1 MSPATAMSAARRP
14 LAFAVWAAPTWAA
27 AAADK
32 AAAQLPGI
40 SVQIGGVGGSE
51 QVSGTLLVALAL
63 TVLSLAPSI
72 LVCMTS
78 FVRISIVLSMLRHAL
93 GLQDTPPNIVLI
105 SLSLFLTVFTMMPVL
120 ERIHVEA
127 VQPMMAG
134 RMSVEKGLAAGVQPL
149 REFMLRQTRP
159 EELATMAELSR
170 KDPPVS
176 AADTPLMQ
184 LIPAFMLSELRIAFQ
199 IAFAVFLPFLL
210 IDMLVATVLMALG
223 MMMVP
228 PATLALPLKILLF
241 VLIDGWNLLVRSL
254 LGTIH

>member
-1 MSPATAMSAARRP
+1 MRVPVRLIAWLLAGAPA
-14 LAFAVWAAPTWAA
+14 LAV
-27 AAADK
+27 AADR
-32 AAAQLPGI
+32 ASVQLPGV

-51 QVSGTLLVALAL
+51 QVSSTLLVALAL

-93 GLQDTPPNIVLI
+93 GLQDTPPNTVLV
-105 SLSLFLTVFTMMPVL
+105 SLSLFLTAFTMMPVF
-120 ERIHVEA
+120 ERVHVEA
-127 VQPMMAG
+127 VQPMMSG
-134 RMSVEKGLAAGVQPL
+134 RMSIEKGIAAGLQPM

-170 KDPPVS
+170 KEPPAD
-176 AADTPLMQ
+176 AAETPIMQ

-210 IDMLVATVLMALG
+210 IDMLVATLLMALG

-228 PATLALPLKILLF
+228 PATLALPMKILLF
-241 VLIDGWNLLVRSL
+241 VLIDGWSLLVRSL
-254 LGTIH
+254 LGTIR